1 MKEEPRDIAT
11 QRIRLMDGLRAF
23 GGTYNEFG
31 RRFAAWLGVHST
43 DAVALVEIFYAE
55 ERGAP
60 LSPARLSERISL
72 SSGATTAL
80 LNRLE
85 QAGHIVRTRE
95 HADRRIITLHSSPGT
110 QKLGAEF
117 FTPLSA
123 RLDAMLADYPPELL
137 QRYESFLADLNA
149 SLNEQ
154 LSEPDPPTPAPRP

>member
-60 LSPARLSERISL
+60 LSP
-72 SSGATTAL
+72 
-80 LNRLE
+80 
-85 QAGHIVRTRE
+85 
-95 HADRRIITLHSSPGT
+95 PG
-110 QKLGAEF
+110 
-117 FTPLSA
+117 SA
-123 RLDAMLADYPPELL
+123 
-137 QRYESFLADLNA
+137 SA
-149 SLNEQ
+149 SR
-154 LSEPDPPTPAPRP
+154 SHRAPRPPC